1 MEVGADIDNECTKC
15 GITTHVV
22 VAVMEGKLAK
32 VECKQCGSVHRF
44 RDPDKKKKKTAVKKK
59 AATRKRAP
67 AAPVGPL
74 VEPNMSW
81 PIKPYAVSDT
91 YQPGER
97 IEHKTLGAGV
107 IEQVIGPLKVRV
119 FFEDGQK
126 ILIQGKVL

>member
-1 MEVGADIDNECTKC
+1 MEVGADIDNRCTKC

-22 VAVMEGKLAK
+22 VATPEGKLAK
-32 VECKQCGSVHRF
+32 LECKQCGSKHQY
-44 RDPDKKKKKTAVKKK
+44 RDPNKKKAAAKKKT
-59 AATRKRAP
+59 ATRKRAP

-74 VEPNMSW
+74 VEPNLNW
-81 PIKPYAVSDT
+81 PIKQYEVSGT

-97 IEHKTLGAGV
+97 IQHKTFGAGV
-107 IEQVIGPLKVRV
+107 IEQVMGPLKVRV

>member
-1 MEVGADIDNECTKC
+1 MEVGTDIDNQCTKC
-15 GITTHVV
+15 GVTTHVV
-22 VAVMEGKLAK
+22 VATPEGKLAK

-44 RDPDKKKKKTAVKKK
+44 RDPNKKKKTKKK

-74 VEPNMSW
+74 VEPDLSL
-81 PIKPYAVSDT
+81 PVKPYAVSDT

-97 IEHKTLGAGV
+97 IQHKVFGAGV
-107 IEQVIGPLKVRV
+107 IEQVMGPLKVRV

-126 ILIQGKVL
+126 ILIQGKEL

>member
-1 MEVGADIDNECTKC
+1 MEVGADIDNQCTKC

-44 RDPDKKKKKTAVKKK
+44 RDPDKKKKTAVKKK
-59 AATRKRAP
+59 ATRKRTP
-67 AAPVGPL
+67 AVPPGPL
-74 VEPNMSW
+74 VEPNLNL
-81 PIKPYAVSDT
+81 PVKPYEVSLT
-91 YQPGER
+91 YEPGER
-97 IEHKTLGAGV
+97 IQHKVFGAGV
-107 IEQVIGPLKVRV
+107 IEQVMGPLKVRV

>member
-1 MEVGADIDNECTKC
+1 MEVGADIDNQCTKC
-15 GITTHVV
+15 GVTTHVV
-22 VAVMEGKLAK
+22 VGLVEGKLAK

-44 RDPDKKKKKTAVKKK
+44 RDPDKKKKTAVKKKK

-74 VEPNMSW
+74 VEPDLSL
-81 PIKPYAVSDT
+81 PVKPYQVSDT
-91 YQPGER
+91 YRPGER
-97 IEHKTLGAGV
+97 IQHKVFGAGV
-107 IEQVIGPLKVRV
+107 IEQVMGPLKVRV

>member
-1 MEVGADIDNECTKC
+1 MEVGADIDNQCTKC

-44 RDPDKKKKKTAVKKK
+44 RDPAKKKKTAVKKK
-59 AATRKRAP
+59 ASTRKSAVP
-67 AAPVGPL
+67 PGPL
-74 VEPNMSW
+74 VEPNMNL
-81 PIKPYAVSDT
+81 PIKPYEVSDT
-91 YQPGER
+91 YEPGER
-97 IEHKTLGAGV
+97 IAHKTFGAGV

-126 ILIQGKVL
+126 ILIQGRVL